1 MSEAERQRR
10 INYKA
15 NRKKVIVILSVILV
29 IVAISA
35 IACGIVYSAVN
46 KTVEAKYTESGSVD
60 YRVGLKP
67 NDYYEEEW
75 LPSGGA
81 YVAELIDKIEADLS
95 YKMDVEVPNVYYE
108 FVYDVIA
115 TLEIRDNKSNKVI
128 QSTTK
133 TLVPQMK
140 GTQSSNSALEINEKV
155 LIDYDEYNLWA
166 CGMVDALNLDATST
180 IILSMNVEVIST
192 SENLESESAN
202 TYTTSLNIPVDVNT
216 VDVFMTSSAPSG
228 GEKILKLRPAYN
240 PDAFKG
246 ACIGLASFD
255 LLILVVLI
263 AFIILTKNHDI
274 NYANKVRRIRSSY
287 KSFIQRI
294 LNGFDTEGYQ
304 VLLVASFNEM
314 LSIRDTIQSPIL
326 MSENTDQTRTQFF
339 IPTNTKILYLF
350 EIKVDNYDELYGNGS
365 AWVDDSVVKLEKT
378 GISLGPVDIAK
389 PIPEAPTKE
398 KTVAANAAEPKAEE
412 EISPEACPEIKKEQK
427 TVVAPAEPA
436 PEKAPEKA
444 PEASK
449 EPATVAESAQP
460 VYREINI
467 PSVIEHKVSFV
478 DSPFVQSN
486 NDTAEL
492 VVSKLIDRLGE
503 VNLAAAKAEV
513 EATEEPAPKVE
524 AEVEPVEEPA
534 PEVEA
539 EVEPVEEPAPEVEAE
554 VEVAEESA
562 PEVEAE
568 VEVAEEPAPKVEA
581 EVEAAEE
588 PAPEVEAEVEP
599 VEEPATENNL
609 ASMVINPDD
618 IIEISAS
625 DATSEGD
632 GDDEDDEESF
642 VYYDKQGNKIDI
654 RCRRSCLANI
664 IQSDNDTIKKYYSQL
679 KNYILS
685 FKTVKARMS
694 WRYETF
700 KKGRYQLFRLKIR
713 GKTIC
718 LYCALNPA
726 EFDTAKYFHEAT
738 DAKMFEQVP
747 MLVRIRSDRGI
758 KKAFELIDVTMEKFG
773 LKPDPK
779 AEAVDYVAEHPY
791 ERTQALIDRE
801 LIKIL
806 IPEGY
811 VAIDPTHIV
820 KAESIEMAHAIEE
833 ALAEPDVK
841 LEEIDFVDEID
852 EAYEETKEHPGV
864 EVIGVVWKEKD
875 HGNRIYRYDPN
886 GQKVEDGDMVLVP
899 TKSSSTE
906 IIRKAAVAHGN
917 HKVDPESIKHPLK
930 KIISVI
936 KRKMEDVLSGK

>member
-1 MSEAERQRR
+1 L
-10 INYKA
+10 
-15 NRKKVIVILSVILV
+15 LSFL
-29 IVAISA
+29 
-35 IACGIVYSAVN
+35 
-46 KTVEAKYTESGSVD
+46 
-60 YRVGLKP
+60 
-67 NDYYEEEW
+67 
-75 LPSGGA
+75 
-81 YVAELIDKIEADLS
+81 
-95 YKMDVEVPNVYYE
+95 
-108 FVYDVIA
+108 
-115 TLEIRDNKSNKVI
+115 
-128 QSTTK
+128 
-133 TLVPQMK
+133 
-140 GTQSSNSALEINEKV
+140 
-155 LIDYDEYNLWA
+155 
-166 CGMVDALNLDATST
+166 
-180 IILSMNVEVIST
+180 
-192 SENLESESAN
+192 
-202 TYTTSLNIPVDVNT
+202 
-216 VDVFMTSSAPSG
+216 
-228 GEKILKLRPAYN
+228 
-240 PDAFKG
+240 
-246 ACIGLASFD
+246 
-255 LLILVVLI
+255 
-263 AFIILTKNHDI
+263 
-274 NYANKVRRIRSSY
+274 
-287 KSFIQRI
+287 
-294 LNGFDTEGYQ
+294 
-304 VLLVASFNEM
+304 
-314 LSIRDTIQSPIL
+314 
-326 MSENTDQTRTQFF
+326 
-339 IPTNTKILYLF
+339 
-350 EIKVDNYDELYGNGS
+350 
-365 AWVDDSVVKLEKT
+365 
-378 GISLGPVDIAK
+378 
-389 PIPEAPTKE
+389 
-398 KTVAANAAEPKAEE
+398 KAEE